1 MNTECSRIADQ
12 LTSAVTE
19 EAWYGDSVRKILDGV
34 TAEQAQA
41 HPIPNAHSIWELVVH
56 VDAWCKFALG
66 AVRGTPIPPWPAM
79 PKELD
84 WPLVH
89 ERGEKAWNAT
99 VSSFFANHKKLAD
112 AIRTCQ
118 DEKLGSVV
126 PGRTYNFY
134 RLFHSASQHAIYH
147 AGQIALLKKMQR

>member
-12 LTSAVTE
+12 LNSVVTE
-19 EAWYGDSVRKILDGV
+19 EAWYGDSVRKILHGV
-34 TAEQAQA
+34 TGEQAQA

-56 VDAWCKFALG
+56 VDAWCKFALA

-89 ERGEKAWNAT
+89 ERSEKAWNAT
-99 VSSFFANHKKLAD
+99 VSSFFANHKTLVD
-112 AIRTCQ
+112 AIRACQ

-134 RLFHSASQHAIYH
+134 RLFHSAIQHAIYH

>member
-1 MNTECSRIADQ
+1 
-12 LTSAVTE
+12 
-19 EAWYGDSVRKILDGV
+19 
-34 TAEQAQA
+34 
-41 HPIPNAHSIWELVVH
+41 
-56 VDAWCKFALG
+56 
-66 AVRGTPIPPWPAM
+66 M

-89 ERGEKAWNAT
+89 ERSEKAWNAT
-99 VSSFFANHKKLAD
+99 VSSFFANHKTLVD
-112 AIRTCQ
+112 AIRACQ

-134 RLFHSASQHAIYH
+134 RLFHSAIQHAIYH